1 MVSTS
6 KTAVRPRHRCTH
18 VMTTTN
24 REVPDRAS
32 SMTLAHAR
40 ERYRVP
46 VSDPRSGDVAPSGD
60 RGGDDEE
67 QLEERQ
73 NRELIELLNEL
84 RVALPG
90 VQVLFAFL
98 LTVPFRSRFLALT
111 GSQRAIYFA
120 TFVGTTI
127 ATGLLM
133 APTSYHRI
141 RFRQGDKERML
152 RTSNRFTIVGIVFLA
167 LSVSLAVVLTADMM
181 FGLATAVIIGVGAF
195 AFLVWIW
202 FAIPLARR
210 LRDEDDG
217 R

>member
-1 MVSTS
+1 M
-6 KTAVRPRHRCTH
+6 H
-18 VMTTTN
+18 VGG
-24 REVPDRAS
+24 S
-32 SMTLAHAR
+32 
-40 ERYRVP
+40 
-46 VSDPRSGDVAPSGD
+46 RSGGVAPSSD
-60 RGGDDEE
+60 RAGDDE
-67 QLEERQ
+67 QPEERL

-98 LTVPFRSRFLALT
+98 LTVPFSNRFPTLS

-127 ATGLLM
+127 ATGLFM
-133 APTSYHRI
+133 APTAYHRI

-152 RTSNRFTIVGIVFLA
+152 RTSNRFAIVGIAFLA
-167 LSVSLAVVLTADMM
+167 LSVTSAVVLTTDLM
-181 FGLATAVIIGVGAF
+181 FGLGAATVVGLGVLL
-195 AFLVWIW
+195 FLVWVW

-210 LRDEDDG
+210 IRDEEGG